1 MNKDR
6 EYMAIALDEA
16 RLAMESGEVPVGAV
30 LIDDEGGVV
39 VRAHNLCESE
49 RDATAHAEILTIR
62 EAGRRL
68 SRWRLNG
75 CTLYVTLEPCSMCA
89 GAIMAARI
97 SRLVYGATDAR
108 AGAVESI
115 FNIPGHPS
123 LAPSP
128 EITAGVMEDECK
140 DLLQKFF
147 AERR

>member
-49 RDATAHAEILTIR
+49 RDATAHAEIQAIR

-123 LAPSP
+123 LGPSP

>member
-1 MNKDR
+1 
-6 EYMAIALDEA
+6 MAIALDEA
-16 RLAMESGEVPVGAV
+16 RLAMESSEVPVGAV

-39 VRAHNLCESE
+39 VRAHNMREAE
-49 RDATAHAEILTIR
+49 RDATAHAEILAIR
-62 EAGRRL
+62 EAGRQL

-75 CTLYVTLEPCSMCA
+75 CTLYVTLEPCPMCA

-128 EITAGVMEDECK
+128 IITAGVMEDECK
-140 DLLQKFF
+140 ALLQSFF
-147 AERR
+147 SSRR